1 MAVGCEQKSLNL
13 TPFFCLQCQQKGD
26 DVNAKRAG
34 WRHFATFRKICME
47 KGGHSTKRLR
57 FRGSAIGARLKLDCA
72 KRLYRKKQ
80 LGCSCVWRDVET
92 TRARPGAKHASK
104 PQNKQPAS
112 WSSGRN
118 NKKQSWSSHWSNAKL
133 FTGRHG
139 DCAPSHVYSR
149 WAAVN
154 ICVCVTSYSNWVAR
168 RKLQASEVEPEKFN
182 FLASSRAQCVSFLKN
197 E

>member
-1 MAVGCEQKSLNL
+1 METNRPLNWLSPSLSRWFSSHRVCFRGNATMAVGCEQKSLNL

-34 WRHFATFRKICME
+34 ESSWRRFATFRKICME

-72 KRLYRKKQ
+72 KWLYRKKQ
-80 LGCSCVWRDVET
+80 LGCSCVRRDVET

-118 NKKQSWSSHWSNAKL
+118 NKKQSVVGHHTDLTPNCLPVVMATARL
-133 FTGRHG
+133 RMFIRGGR
-139 DCAPSHVYSR
+139 P
-149 WAAVN
+149 
-154 ICVCVTSYSNWVAR
+154 
-168 RKLQASEVEPEKFN
+168 
-182 FLASSRAQCVSFLKN
+182 
-197 E
+197 